1 MMTTDQRLAYMA
13 GQILRNFGARGP
25 KRAIRDAA
33 EHLHLYW
40 DPGMKARARAM
51 MGDAALDLPEGVR
64 AVFASLQDREPA

>member
-25 KRAIRDAA
+25 ERAIHDAA

-40 DPGMKARARAM
+40 DPGMKARASAM
-51 MGDAALDLPEGVR
+51 LADPALDLPKDVR
-64 AVFASLQDREPA
+64 AVFATLQDCEPA